1 MSHELH
7 DFEWHFLYFLAWAKK
22 KDFYDLGWKVGGLGE
37 KRFVSTATELA
48 WEAYWLGVEHPRSI
62 GDMP

>member
-7 DFEWHFLYFLAWAKK
+7 DFEWHWQYFFAWAFKQ
-22 KDFYDLGWKVGGLGE
+22 DYFNLDWKIGGLGE
-37 KRFVSTATELA
+37 KRFVSTDTQLA

-62 GDMP
+62 GDLL